1 MTQYNT
7 LIVKLSNSQINKF
20 KSGRKNG
27 TEGTV
32 NVSSNVIGNS
42 YDENSF
48 SHKLLS
54 TNTQVSRFR
63 KAFTNNSSGDTKLSR
78 T

>member
-7 LIVKLSNSQINKF
+7 LIAKLSNSQINKF

-27 TEGTV
+27 TEVTV

-42 YDENSF
+42 YDENNF

-54 TNTQVSRFR
+54 NNTQVSRFR

>member
-27 TEGTV
+27 TEVTV

-42 YDENSF
+42 YDENNF

>member
-27 TEGTV
+27 TEVTV

-42 YDENSF
+42 YDENNF

-63 KAFTNNSSGDTKLSR
+63 KAFTNNSSSDTKLSR

>member
-27 TEGTV
+27 TEVTV
-32 NVSSNVIGNS
+32 NVSSNVIGNT
-42 YDENSF
+42 YDENNF

>member
-27 TEGTV
+27 TEVTV

-42 YDENSF
+42 YDENNF

-54 TNTQVSRFR
+54 TNTKVSRFR

>member
-27 TEGTV
+27 TEVTV
-32 NVSSNVIGNS
+32 NVSSNIIGNS
-42 YDENSF
+42 YDENNF

-54 TNTQVSRFR
+54 TNTQVSRFC

>member
-7 LIVKLSNSQINKF
+7 SIVKLSNSQINKF

-27 TEGTV
+27 TEVTV
-32 NVSSNVIGNS
+32 NVSSNVIGNF
-42 YDENSF
+42 YDENNF

>member
-7 LIVKLSNSQINKF
+7 SIVKLSNSQINKF

-27 TEGTV
+27 TEVTV

-42 YDENSF
+42 YDENNF

>member
-42 YDENSF
+42 YDENNF

>member
-27 TEGTV
+27 TEVTA

-42 YDENSF
+42 YDENNF

>member
-27 TEGTV
+27 TEVTV

-42 YDENSF
+42 YDENNF

-63 KAFTNNSSGDTKLSR
+63 KAFTNNSLGDTKLSR

>member
-27 TEGTV
+27 TEVTV

-42 YDENSF
+42 YDENNF

-54 TNTQVSRFR
+54 NNTQVSRFR

>member
-7 LIVKLSNSQINKF
+7 LIVKLSNSEINKF

-27 TEGTV
+27 TEVTV

-42 YDENSF
+42 YDENNF

>member
-27 TEGTV
+27 TEVTV

-42 YDENSF
+42 YDENNF
-48 SHKLLS
+48 PHKLLS
-54 TNTQVSRFR
+54 NNKQVSRFR